1 MQTKRLF
8 FAAMIFAG
16 ASTLALAQHGGHSG
30 GGSGYPGQDRT
41 VDDLQKKMKV
51 QATEEQRTQLR
62 TCVGASER
70 LLMLAADMKKAAALS
85 EPGSAEA
92 HQRWNEVLRHA
103 MQSHHQVFL
112 QSLNADQQAALKDRL
127 RKMDKTWSEL
137 SARFETMDRDL
148 AEGTPDA
155 KRLSAHAKELEKSL
169 KKWQKQ
175 HRELGSKIGVEG

>member
-1 MQTKRLF
+1 
-8 FAAMIFAG
+8 
-16 ASTLALAQHGGHSG
+16 
-30 GGSGYPGQDRT
+30 
-41 VDDLQKKMKV
+41 MKV

-112 QSLNADQQAALKDRL
+112 QSLNTDQQADLKDRL

-175 HRELGSKIGVEG
+175 HRELGLEIGVEG